1 MQRLLVGLAL
11 TLMALQVSW
20 LSVQPAHAV
29 TVQGLYAAQV
39 PLSDRSEAA
48 RQDAVL
54 RALQAVLV
62 KVTGRR
68 TVDVLEVLALHDGS
82 VDQLATQADWR
93 DAQGNAA
100 ERYWV
105 EFDPLKVNDLLSQSS
120 MPVWGSARSTTAL
133 FIVVQGATGRR
144 ILSASDDTSLTSRI
158 NAVAAQRG
166 IPIILPLMD
175 LRDQRDLNASDV
187 MAGSIDRMEVVS
199 GRYRGEAL
207 AYATLS
213 ERTDAWD
220 AAWTFVARN
229 DKRSWQ
235 QRGRAQQLAEALVHS
250 VADELA
256 ARAEAGGGTAPAAAQ
271 PAPQGLAAAPQAGNQ
286 LSTSTGGAKPRAV
299 TGTGAALTAPAAP
312 RMVMP
317 RAGAG
322 ANLAP
327 ARSLGGQAAP
337 ALNAASGLGI
347 TVQGVRSAGDY
358 GALMAYLRGI
368 DVISQVAVLDVQG
381 DVVALDIRPVGSQQA
396 VLQAIN
402 GGYTLVPIDG
412 ARRYA
417 LR

>member
-11 TLMALQVSW
+11 TLMAVQVSW

-39 PLSDRSEAA
+39 PVSGRSEAA

-105 EFDPLKVNDLLSQSS
+105 EFDQLKVNDLLSQSS

-133 FIVVQGATGRR
+133 FVVVQGATGRR

-187 MAGSIDRMEVVS
+187 MAGGIDRMEVVS

-286 LSTSTGGAKPRAV
+286 LSTPTGGAKPRAV
-299 TGTGAALTAPAAP
+299 TGTGAALAAPAAP
-312 RMVMP
+312 RQVMP

-337 ALNAASGLGI
+337 ALTAASGLGI

-368 DVISQVAVLDVQG
+368 KVISQVAVLDVQR

-402 GGYTLVPIDG
+402 GGYTLAPIDG